1 MGRGL
6 TTVYDDA
13 AVIRLYWPRWSEGRY
28 TLDFRLTRDGKLIAS
43 RKEVVRLV
51 QSPWGGF

>member
-13 AVIRLYWPRWSEGRY
+13 AVTRLYWPRWSEGRY